1 MRRAA
6 IGFARSAGTAAVLL
20 ALAFG
25 PSRAGEIE
33 KMNLPLDEQVPTFL
47 KALAYDRNLRDKARG
62 DILIGLLY
70 AESDVESE
78 AAARNVAKL
87 IASSPM
93 KAIGDLPVFYR
104 MIPYKDKTDLNAIIS
119 EEWVEVL
126 YLAPGVSTLLDSVLA
141 ISSASKVLTVT
152 GVPDYVRRGASLGLD
167 KRDGHAEMIVNLP
180 SALAEGSEFE
190 SQFLNLCT
198 VLRPEPAARGSM
210 KPAE

>member
-6 IGFARSAGTAAVLL
+6 IGLARSAGIAAVLL
-20 ALAFG
+20 ALACG
-25 PSRAGEIE
+25 LSRAGEIE

-47 KALAYDRNLRDKARG
+47 KALAYDRNLHDKARG

-87 IASSPM
+87 IAASPM

-104 MIPYKDKTDLNAIIS
+104 MIPYKDKADLSAVIT
-119 EEWVEVL
+119 EEWVDVL
-126 YLAPGVSTLLDSVLA
+126 YISPGVSALLDSVLA
-141 ISSASKVLTVT
+141 VSTASKVLTVT
-152 GVPDYVRRGASLGLD
+152 GVADYVRRGASFGLD
-167 KRDGHAEMIVNLP
+167 AHDGHTEMIVNLP
-180 SALAEGSEFE
+180 SALSEGSQFE

-198 VLRPEPAARGSM
+198 VLRPEPAARGSIT
-210 KPAE
+210 PAE